1 MLRSVKLCLRVV
13 LIAGL
18 AGCASDYSPDT
29 YSGAAVQQAN
39 KVEPGIVVGFRQVSI
54 SANGTVGAVTGGA
67 AGGILG
73 AQVGPG
79 GFNSALGT
87 VGGSAIGSIL
97 GSTVERFTGDTTGW
111 EYIVRKPNGDL
122 LSLTQ
127 REPKPLPVGQKV
139 LVITG
144 SQARIVPDYSVTP
157 PEAGKSGSAPEAGK
171 PGSAPEAGKEEPAKA
186 QLQPAPAATPVPA
199 QTSAS
204 STAASSTAA
213 TSTSVPPVPAEPAP
227 VASPQSAAPIAL
239 TPQSPGP
246 GAASQSS
253 TAQSTSPAAVQSGSE
268 GARPTVAAP
277 AGEAPKPSAD
287 AGSPFQMVPPPVP
300 VEPQHGPV

>member
-157 PEAGKSGSAPEAGK
+157 PDTGKPASPPEAGKSGSPPEAGK
-171 PGSAPEAGKEEPAKA
+171 PGQQPESPKEDPARSQPQQAPAAAAPVD
-186 QLQPAPAATPVPA
+186 PAPAVTPQQP
-199 QTSAS
+199 
-204 STAASSTAA
+204 
-213 TSTSVPPVPAEPAP
+213 
-227 VASPQSAAPIAL
+227 AAPIAL
-239 TPQSPGP
+239 TPQSTTPG
-246 GAASQSS
+246 GAAQPSATQ
-253 TAQSTSPAAVQSGSE
+253 PAAPSAGQTGPAE
-268 GARPTVAAP
+268 TAKPAAAAP
-277 AGEAPKPSAD
+277 AGEVPKPAAD
-287 AGSPFQMVPPPVP
+287 VGPFQMAPPPQP
-300 VEPQHGPV
+300 VETQHGPV

>member
-1 MLRSVKLCLRVV
+1 MLRSVKLCLCVV

-157 PEAGKSGSAPEAGK
+157 PEAGK
-171 PGSAPEAGKEEPAKA
+171 EEPAKA
-186 QLQPAPAATPVPA
+186 QPQPAPAATPVPA
-199 QTSAS
+199 PTSAP
-204 STAASSTAA
+204 
-213 TSTSVPPVPAEPAP
+213 STSVPPVPAEPAS
-227 VASPQSAAPIAL
+227 VAPPQPAAPIAL
-239 TPQSPGP
+239 TPQSPAP
-246 GAASQSS
+246 GAAGQPSA
-253 TAQSTSPAAVQSGSE
+253 AQSTSPAAVQNGSE
-268 GARPTVAAP
+268 GAKPTVAAP

-287 AGSPFQMVPPPVP
+287 AGSPFQMTPPPVP

>member
-157 PEAGKSGSAPEAGK
+157 PEAGKPGSAPEAGK

-186 QLQPAPAATPVPA
+186 QPQPAPAATPVPA
-199 QTSAS
+199 PTSTS
-204 STAASSTAA
+204 STAAP
-213 TSTSVPPVPAEPAP
+213 STSGPPVPAEPAS

-253 TAQSTSPAAVQSGSE
+253 AAQSMSPAAVQSGSE

-287 AGSPFQMVPPPVP
+287 AGSPFQMTPPPVP